1 MSKIKNVKIK
11 ELALSDWKG
20 LNANIQ
26 FDGKTSIILGRNGI
40 GKSSVYMAFCWL
52 LTGYTDSINPKN
64 HELFDDKLVVSE
76 NTPMASVR
84 AVIDVDG
91 EEVELFRGA
100 QPQFS
105 SNKMDGTYTKMS
117 SDKYTFRV
125 NGVEMSAKTYNDYIT
140 RTIGDVNLLIY
151 ALNGERF
158 ANMTIKD
165 KNGARKVLMLMS
177 DVSEGEIVEG
187 YEDIVSEANGSIDAL
202 SDEYKEKAKECDD
215 AIKGLHAVIDN
226 RKSEMAAIEVPSE
239 VTIEGM
245 IDDKMDE
252 LLLLDERITEQ
263 ADKAADAIR
272 LRASKE
278 GRISNIN
285 AELEVLRDN
294 YERANEA
301 EVQRLK
307 SKIEAI
313 EQQNVIIAKN
323 NEFIKECNSK
333 KWNKILSLQDDIQKI
348 GKLVLDC
355 NDKRA
360 EVMLSYL
367 EKEAKKCPIC
377 GTPYNDEK
385 MASVT
390 EHFEADKERKI
401 ADIDKQVE
409 RYQKEIMDKSDE
421 IARLQKEIMETHY
434 DQETP
439 LDGLY
444 EELKEVLARP
454 DYSQTEEYKGL
465 YAEKTE
471 LEATM
476 PSYFTDYIYADEKEA
491 LLDELASL
499 NRQLAMSRHYDK
511 QKHFIDELNAQLRE
525 KSNEWAECKGKME
538 SIKSYKEAIAA
549 KVAEKINAD
558 LNECRIVMYSKQ
570 KNGDVKPD
578 CQIETLDGVLY
589 TTANNSLR
597 ARICIDLQK
606 MFSKKIGA
614 VLPVFVDEANKFSS
628 DNLPSC
634 DGQMILIKA
643 NDKPQLT
650 IKTIEQW

>member
-1 MSKIKNVKIK
+1 MSEIKLKKIEIT
-11 ELALSDWKG
+11 DWKG
-20 LNANIQ
+20 QSNTLC
-26 FDGKTSIILGRNGI
+26 FDGKTSVIEGRNGV

-52 LTGYTDSINPKN
+52 LTGYTDSINTKN

-76 NTPMASVR
+76 NTPMASVC

-125 NGVEMSAKTYNDYIT
+125 NGTSMSAKTYNDYIT

-187 YEDIVSEANGSIDAL
+187 YEDIVSEATGSIDAL
-202 SDEYKEKAKECDD
+202 AEEYKEKAKECDD
-215 AIKGLHAVIDN
+215 AIKGLYAVIDN

-272 LRASKE
+272 LRASKA

-294 YERANEA
+294 YEKTNEA

-367 EKEAKKCPIC
+367 DKEAKKCPIC
-377 GTPYNDEK
+377 ETPYNDEQ
-385 MASVT
+385 MTSVT

-434 DQETP
+434 DQETS

-606 MFSKKIGA
+606 MFGKKIGA

-643 NDKPQLT
+643 NDEPQLT

>member
-272 LRASKE
+272 LRSSKE

>member
-1 MSKIKNVKIK
+1 MSEIKLKKIEIT
-11 ELALSDWKG
+11 DWKG
-20 LNANIQ
+20 QSNTLCFNGI
-26 FDGKTSIILGRNGI
+26 TSVIEGRNGV

-52 LTGYTDSINPKN
+52 LTGYTDSINTKN

-76 NTPMASVR
+76 NTPMASVC

-125 NGVEMSAKTYNDYIT
+125 NGTSMSAKTYNDYIT

-215 AIKGLHAVIDN
+215 AIKGLYAVIDN

>member
-1 MSKIKNVKIK
+1 MSEIKLKKIEIT
-11 ELALSDWKG
+11 DWKG
-20 LNANIQ
+20 QSNTLC
-26 FDGKTSIILGRNGI
+26 FDGKTSVIEGRNGI

-125 NGVEMSAKTYNDYIT
+125 NGTSMSAKTYNDYIM

-158 ANMTIKD
+158 ANMTVKD

-177 DVSEGEIVEG
+177 DVSESEMLEG

-294 YERANEA
+294 YEKTNEA

-367 EKEAKKCPIC
+367 DKEAKKCPIC
-377 GTPYNDEK
+377 ETPYNDEQ
-385 MASVT
+385 MTSVT

-409 RYQKEIMDKSDE
+409 RYKKEIMDKSDE

-434 DQETP
+434 DKETP
-439 LDGLY
+439 LDSLY
-444 EELKEVLARP
+444 EELKELLARP

-643 NDKPQLT
+643 NDEPQLT

>member
-1 MSKIKNVKIK
+1 MKTIKLKNI
-11 ELALSDWKG
+11 ELTDWKG
-20 LNANIQ
+20 QSNTLC
-26 FDGKTSIILGRNGI
+26 FDGKTSVIEGRNGI

-64 HELFDDKLVVSE
+64 HELFDDKAAVSE
-76 NTPMASVR
+76 NTPMASVC

-91 EEVELFRGA
+91 EDVELFRGA

-125 NGVEMSAKTYNDYIT
+125 NGTSMSAKTYNDYIT

-377 GTPYNDEK
+377 GTPYNDDK

-597 ARICIDLQK
+597 ARICIDIQK
-606 MFSKKIGA
+606 MFYEKIGA
-614 VLPVFVDEANKFSS
+614 ELPIFVDEANKFSS
-628 DNLPSC
+628 GNIPKY

-643 NDKPQLT
+643 SDDDQLT
-650 IKTIEQW
+650 IKTMEEW

>member
-1 MSKIKNVKIK
+1 MKTIKLKNI
-11 ELALSDWKG
+11 ELTDWKG
-20 LNANIQ
+20 QSNTLC
-26 FDGKTSIILGRNGI
+26 FDGKTSVIEGRNGI
-40 GKSSVYMAFCWL
+40 GKSSVYMAFVWL

-64 HELFDDKLVVSE
+64 HELFDDKVAVSE
-76 NTPMASVR
+76 NTPMASVC
-84 AVIDVDG
+84 AVIDVAG

-125 NGVEMSAKTYNDYIT
+125 NGTLTSAKAYNDYIT
-140 RTIGDVNLLIY
+140 RAIGDVNLLIY

-187 YEDIVSEANGSIDAL
+187 YEDIVSESNGSIDAL

-215 AIKGLHAVIDN
+215 VIKGLHAVIDN
-226 RKSEMAAIEVPSE
+226 KKSEIATIEVSSE

-294 YERANEA
+294 YEKTNEA

-307 SKIEAI
+307 SKIKAI

-367 EKEAKKCPIC
+367 DKESKQCPIC
-377 GTPYNDEK
+377 GTPYSGEQ
-385 MASVT
+385 MTSIT
-390 EHFEADKERKI
+390 EHFEADKECKI
-401 ADIDKQVE
+401 ADIDKQIE

-538 SIKSYKEAIAA
+538 AIKSYKEAIAA

-570 KNGDVKPD
+570 KNGEVKPD

-606 MFSKKIGA
+606 MFGKKIGA

-628 DNLPSC
+628 GNIPKY

-643 NDKPQLT
+643 SDDEQLT
-650 IKTIEQW
+650 IKTMEEW

>member
-1 MSKIKNVKIK
+1 MSEIKLKKIEIT
-11 ELALSDWKG
+11 DWKG
-20 LNANIQ
+20 QSNTLC
-26 FDGKTSIILGRNGI
+26 FDGKTSVIEGRNGI

-64 HELFDDKLVVSE
+64 HELFDDKVAVSE
-76 NTPMASVR
+76 NTPMASVY

-125 NGVEMSAKTYNDYIT
+125 NGTLMSAKAYNDYIT

-177 DVSEGEIVEG
+177 DVSEGEIVDG
-187 YEDIVSEANGSIDAL
+187 YEDIVSEANGSIDSLA
-202 SDEYKEKAKECDD
+202 DEYKEKAKECDD

-226 RKSEMAAIEVPSE
+226 KKSEIAAIEVPNE

-245 IDDKMDE
+245 IDDKIDE

-294 YERANEA
+294 YEKTNEA

-307 SKIEAI
+307 SKIKAI

-367 EKEAKKCPIC
+367 DKEAKQCPIC
-377 GTPYNDEK
+377 GTPYSEEQ
-385 MASVT
+385 MTSVT

-401 ADIDKQVE
+401 ADIDKQIE

-439 LDGLY
+439 LDSLY

-491 LLDELASL
+491 LLDALASL

-538 SIKSYKEAIAA
+538 AIKSYKEAIAT
-549 KVAEKINAD
+549 KVSEKINAD

-578 CQIETLDGVLY
+578 CQIETSDGVLY

-606 MFSKKIGA
+606 MFGKKIGA

-643 NDKPQLT
+643 NDEPQLT

>member
-1 MSKIKNVKIK
+1 MSEIKLKKI
-11 ELALSDWKG
+11 ELTDWKG
-20 LNANIQ
+20 QSNTLC
-26 FDGKTSIILGRNGI
+26 FDGKTSVIEGRNGI

-64 HELFDDKLVVSE
+64 HELFDDKLAVSE
-76 NTPMASVR
+76 NTPMASVC

-105 SNKMDGTYTKMS
+105 SNKMDGTFTKMS

-125 NGVEMSAKTYNDYIT
+125 NGTSMSAKAYNDYIT

-165 KNGARKVLMLMS
+165 KNGARKVLMLMA

-215 AIKGLHAVIDN
+215 VIKGLHAVIDN
-226 RKSEMAAIEVPSE
+226 KKSEMAAIEVPGE
-239 VTIEGM
+239 ATIEGL

-252 LLLLDERITEQ
+252 LLLIDEKITEQ
-263 ADKAADAIR
+263 AHKDAEAIR
-272 LRASKE
+272 TIARME

-285 AELEVLRDN
+285 DEMAIGRAN
-294 YERANEA
+294 YEKTNKEDVKRIKL
-301 EVQRLK
+301 Q
-307 SKIEAI
+307 IEAI
-313 EQQNVIIAKN
+313 EKQNVIIAKN
-323 NEFIKECNSK
+323 NKFIKECNSK

-367 EKEAKKCPIC
+367 DEKSKECPIC
-377 GTPYNDEK
+377 GTPYDKEQL
-385 MASVT
+385 ASVT

-421 IARLQKEIMETHY
+421 TARLQKEIMETHY

-454 DYSQTEEYKGL
+454 DYSQTEEYKVL
-465 YAEKTE
+465 SAEKIE
-471 LEATM
+471 LETTM
-476 PSYFTDYIYADEKEA
+476 PSHVTNYIYADEKEA

-538 SIKSYKEAIAA
+538 AIKSYKEAIATKA
-549 KVAEKINAD
+549 AERINAN

-570 KNGDVKPD
+570 KNGEVKPD

-643 NDKPQLT
+643 NDEPQLT